1 MISVSAKT
9 GSGLDALRDAVA
21 RAVGADRIDPATDAI
36 IWDARQDA
44 ALARAQSALTE
55 AIAALDAGEAPDA
68 VCTLCESAVADITGV
83 DGRAVD
89 EAIIAG
95 IFARFCVGK

>member
-1 MISVSAKT
+1 MDT
-9 GSGLDALRDAVA
+9 LREAIA
-21 RAVGADRIDPATDAI
+21 RAVGADGVDLTSDPV

-44 ALARAQSALTE
+44 ALARAESALAE
-55 AIAALDAGEAPDA
+55 AAEALAAGDPPDA
-68 VCTLCESAVADITGV
+68 LCTLCESAVSDIMGV